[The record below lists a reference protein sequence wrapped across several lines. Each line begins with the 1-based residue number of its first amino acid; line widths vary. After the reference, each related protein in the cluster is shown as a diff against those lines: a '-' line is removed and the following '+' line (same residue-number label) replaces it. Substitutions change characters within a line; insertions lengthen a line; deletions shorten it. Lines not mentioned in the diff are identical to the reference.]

1 MEQSTLMNE
10 TQLIQ
15 QAIVILIEKLGTTD
29 TNRFL
34 SLKSSE
40 RLDSVLRHQ
49 TWQNTLNKEDFF
61 DEVFGETRCSVEKKT
76 S

>member
-1 MEQSTLMNE
+1 MEHAVLSNE

-15 QAIVILIEKLGTTD
+15 QAVQILLEKLGTTD

-34 SLKSSE
+34 SLKSSQ

-49 TWQNTLNKEDFF
+49 TWQKTLDKDNFF
-61 DEVFGETRCSVEKKT
+61 DEVF
-76 S
+76 

>member
-15 QAIVILIEKLGTTD
+15 QAIAILLEKLGATD

-34 SLKSSE
+34 SLKSSQ

-49 TWQNTLNKEDFF
+49 AW
-61 DEVFGETRCSVEKKT
+61 
-76 S
+76 

>member
-15 QAIVILIEKLGTTD
+15 QAIGILLEKLGTTD

-34 SLKSSE
+34 SLKSSQ
-40 RLDSVLRHQ
+40 RLDSVVRHQ
-49 TWQNTLNKEDFF
+49 AWQNTLNKDAFF
-61 DEVFGETRCSVEKKT
+61 DEVFGKIPAAVEKND
-76 S
+76 

>member
-15 QAIVILIEKLGTTD
+15 QAIVVLIEKLGTID

-49 TWQNTLNKEDFF
+49 IWQSTLDKDVFF
-61 DEVFGETRCSVEKKT
+61 DEIFGDTHCAVEKHD
-76 S
+76 

>member
-1 MEQSTLMNE
+1 MKPAVLTNE

-15 QAIVILIEKLGTTD
+15 QAVQILLEKLGTTD

-34 SLKSSE
+34 ALKSTE

-49 TWQNTLNKEDFF
+49 TWQKDLDKDGFF
-61 DEVFGETRCSVEKKT
+61 DEVF
-76 S
+76 

>member
-15 QAIVILIEKLGTTD
+15 QAIAILIEKLGTTD
-29 TNRFL
+29 ANRFL

-49 TWQNTLNKEDFF
+49 AWQNTLNKDAFF
-61 DEVFGETRCSVEKKT
+61 DEVFGKIPAAVEKND
-76 S
+76 

>member
-15 QAIVILIEKLGTTD
+15 QAIGVLLEKLGTTD

-34 SLKSSE
+34 SLKSSQ
-40 RLDSVLRHQ
+40 RLDSVVRHQ
-49 TWQNTLNKEDFF
+49 AWQNTLNKDAFF
-61 DEVFGETRCSVEKKT
+61 DEVFGGTHGAVEKHD
-76 S
+76 